1 MADADPSDEE
11 EEEHAL
17 GEDGGELLE
26 LCEQL
31 HQQALARRV
40 AMNAREAPH
49 PPEFQPTQG
58 GSTLARRLD
67 KASSPCVYTDAPL
80 AMALV
85 MVDRRVDCPG
95 LDNQLPILCE
105 LGGFRQPYVDDGSLL
120 AVLELVCARPNAPAP
135 KPSTNHTRLCPVV
148 APHSSTPE

>member
-40 AMNAREAPH
+40 AMNAREAPQ

-85 MVDRRVDCPG
+85 TALARVCQVLSIYCQHRHQL
-95 LDNQLPILCE
+95 LDSCGAQLP
-105 LGGFRQPYVDDGSLL
+105 RRKRWMQS
-120 AVLELVCARPNAPAP
+120 
-135 KPSTNHTRLCPVV
+135 
-148 APHSSTPE
+148 